1 MSRKGSLLALRD
13 RDAAPAP
20 AMVEPE
26 GRAAAPIARGTGA
39 GSGSGSSSN
48 PVAPSRQGKKAMTGY
63 FSPEMS
69 FAMHMTARKH
79 GMSRSE
85 EHTSEL
91 QSLMRISYA
100 VFCLKKKKINK
111 KDHRK
116 KYVANKN
123 QTAIIEI
130 K

>member
-69 FAMHMTARKH
+69 FAMQERKCVVV
-79 GMSRSE
+79 GKSVSVRVD
-85 EHTSEL
+85 L
-91 QSLMRISYA
+91 GGRRII
-100 VFCLKKKKINK
+100 KKNK
-111 KDHRK
+111 K
-116 KYVANKN
+116 
-123 QTAIIEI
+123 
-130 K
+130 